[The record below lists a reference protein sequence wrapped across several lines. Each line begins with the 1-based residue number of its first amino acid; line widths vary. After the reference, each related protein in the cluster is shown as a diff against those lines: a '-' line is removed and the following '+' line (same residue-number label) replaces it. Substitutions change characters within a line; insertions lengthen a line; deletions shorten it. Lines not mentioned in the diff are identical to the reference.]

1 MSDRRVPRVFF
12 RVVLETREIVSLAK
26 DFGMIYD
33 VSRLEFRDSISGLRG
48 VIERILSFF
57 FFLMR

>member
-12 RVVLETREIVSLAK
+12 RVVLETREIVNLAK

-48 VIERILSFF
+48 ATERIPSFF